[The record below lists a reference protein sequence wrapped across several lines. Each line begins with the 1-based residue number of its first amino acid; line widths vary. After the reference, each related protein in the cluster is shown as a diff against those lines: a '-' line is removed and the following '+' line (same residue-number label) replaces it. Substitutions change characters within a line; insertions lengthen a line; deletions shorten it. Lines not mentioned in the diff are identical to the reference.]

1 MASQL
6 VIPPGYAQFSFFLN
20 NATVGHRCVWTIG
33 GKLAGSGLSP
43 AQGAALQ
50 LAVATALKPLWDSQ
64 VMQTGFHALIG
75 NDGPPMALDVSDN
88 TVGTA
93 TTLQM
98 LPPNVTYLLKKSTAF
113 AGRAFRGRIYLPFV
127 DNGAVSEAGVVSGA
141 RMTALIAAAAA
152 LFTAPGT
159 GSSTGVTGWWLLH
172 RAEPGVTPP
181 APTQITNISTTSMV
195 ATQRRRLER

>member
-1 MASQL
+1 
-6 VIPPGYAQFSFFLN
+6 
-20 NATVGHRCVWTIG
+20 
-33 GKLAGSGLSP
+33 
-43 AQGAALQ
+43 
-50 LAVATALKPLWDSQ
+50 
-64 VMQTGFHALIG
+64 MQTGFHALIG